1 MSKND
6 LGINTTLKS
15 VKSMLEPDGRL
26 LFAQRS
32 TLRDRL
38 LEWSLPALWLAVAA
52 VVAFTFFWI

>member
-15 VKSMLEPDGRL
+15 VKSMLEHDGRL